1 MFKNRRPIFTILIA
15 ACLFFT
21 AGVSA
26 QSKRQKPANE
36 QNAPIVQPTPVVL
49 PAVTDVPEQT
59 QRGKKNERP
68 GTVGIKDDVTAVK
81 TVTPEPF
88 TPAYIFEFTH
98 SYYLLRKLIIE
109 HDESGKGRISFMRG
123 SSTEA
128 ITDPLVV
135 SPAAMERLRAAFNA
149 LNFLDSTESYQ
160 YEKDMPHL
168 GVTKVTMRKDGRER
182 TTEFNWTDNKDAKS
196 INDEYRKLG
205 NQYIWMFDVNL
216 ARENQPLQAPGLMD
230 ELDSLVRRN
239 DVSDMEQLIPFLKKL
254 SVDERIPLI
263 ARNHA
268 EKIVAA
274 IEKQIAKSKK

>member
-1 MFKNRRPIFTILIA
+1 
-15 ACLFFT
+15 
-21 AGVSA
+21 
-26 QSKRQKPANE
+26 
-36 QNAPIVQPTPVVL
+36 
-49 PAVTDVPEQT
+49 
-59 QRGKKNERP
+59 
-68 GTVGIKDDVTAVK
+68 
-81 TVTPEPF
+81 
-88 TPAYIFEFTH
+88 
-98 SYYLLRKLIIE
+98 
-109 HDESGKGRISFMRG
+109 
-123 SSTEA
+123 
-128 ITDPLVV
+128 
-135 SPAAMERLRAAFNA
+135 
-149 LNFLDSTESYQ
+149 
-160 YEKDMPHL
+160 
-168 GVTKVTMRKDGRER
+168 MRKDGRER

-239 DVSDMEQLIPFLKKL
+239 DVSDTEQLIPFLKKL